1 MKTILFADAL
11 TPAGLLPNAAI
22 VISAD
27 GIIETVA
34 STGQV
39 WRGNAGAV
47 WDFSGCVAS
56 PGWVDVQIN
65 GAFGLDFTENP
76 DSIWEVARKLPRFG
90 TTAFLPTII
99 TSPAEVAQRGM
110 DVLRRGVP
118 YGWRGAKPLGLHLE
132 GPFLNPAKKGAHNP
146 QYLRQAEEDSLQQW
160 SLANGVRLVTL
171 APELPGGLQ
180 AVSQLRAQGVAVS
193 AGHSLANWEQAKAGF
208 NAGIGS
214 VTHLFNAMPS
224 LEHRAPGLVG
234 AALTDERVIAGL
246 IADGIHAHP
255 AMAALA
261 WKMKG
266 AKGMALVTDA
276 MAALGMPPGVYRL
289 GDFDVTVDETSAR
302 LADGTLAGSIL
313 NQEQAL
319 QNMMAF
325 TGEAVENIL
334 PALGS
339 TPARLAGLEEYGQI
353 IPGNPANITVVNR
366 AGQVK
371 KVILAGKPF

>member
-1 MKTILFADAL
+1 MKTILLADAL
-11 TPAGLLPNAAI
+11 TPTGLLPHAAI

-34 STGQV
+34 SASQV
-39 WRGNAGAV
+39 WRGNAGDV
-47 WDFSGCVAS
+47 WDFSDCVAS
-56 PGWVDVQIN
+56 PGWVDVQLN

-76 DSIWEVARKLPRFG
+76 DSIWEVAHKLPRFG
-90 TTAFLPTII
+90 TTAFLPTLI
-99 TSPAEVAQRGM
+99 TAPLEVAQQGM
-110 DVLRRGVP
+110 EVLRRGVP
-118 YGWRGAKPLGLHLE
+118 YGWQGAKPLGLHLE

-146 QYLRQAEEDSLQQW
+146 AYLRQAEEET
-160 SLANGVRLVTL
+160 LASWNATNRVKLVTL
-171 APELPGGLQ
+171 APELPGSLQ
-180 AVSQLRAQGVAVS
+180 AIRQLRGQGVSVS
-193 AGHSLANWEQAKAGF
+193 AGHSLATWEEAKAGF
-208 NAGIGS
+208 DAGAES
-214 VTHLFNAMPS
+214 VTHLFNAMPA
-224 LEHRAPGLVG
+224 LEHRAPGLTG
-234 AALTDERVIAGL
+234 AALTDSRVIAGF

-266 AKGMALVTDA
+266 AEGIALVTDA
-276 MAALGMPPGVYRL
+276 MAALGMSPGTYRL

-319 QNMMAF
+319 QNMMSF

-334 PALGS
+334 PSLSA
-339 TPARLAGLEEYGQI
+339 TPARLAGLGDYGQL

-366 AGQVK
+366 KGQVK
-371 KVILAGKPF
+371 KVVLAGKPF